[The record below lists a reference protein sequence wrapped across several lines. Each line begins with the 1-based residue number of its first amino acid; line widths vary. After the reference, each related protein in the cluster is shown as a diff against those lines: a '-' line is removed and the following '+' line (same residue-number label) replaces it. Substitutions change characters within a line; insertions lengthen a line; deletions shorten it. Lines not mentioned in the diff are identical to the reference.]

1 MNHIYEILIRG
12 NADGTIAGSHA
23 IEFDASGRPGDPRP
37 LTEKDLKSALSEFD
51 GKAIAE
57 IDALKLRQG
66 ERLSELKA
74 QHKLELDG
82 AALAIN
88 GEKEKNSLLGAKVI
102 ELTSKLE
109 AAEKALAA
117 SLEDF
122 KEAKRLPRALPIF
135 SNNAA
140 ATDGG
145 LVPTDFYRNPSGQ
158 VMQVY

>member
-1 MNHIYEILIRG
+1 MARTHYNIVLIDG
-12 NADGTIAGSHA
+12 N
-23 IEFDASGRPGDPRP
+23 FDHVDVRDDNGNLQP
-37 LTEKDLKSALSEFD
+37 LDLLDLVALIPDLNDSAWLKSTMAESE
-51 GKAIAE
+51 KS
-57 IDALKLRQG
+57 ALKLRQG

-117 SLEDF
+117 SREDF

-140 ATDGG
+140 AADGG
-145 LVPTDFYRNPSGQ
+145 LAPTDFYRNPSGQ